1 MGRVSSIY
9 LDYAATTPLDP
20 DVLRAMMPYL
30 GPEFGN
36 PSSIYQQAQA
46 AKAAIEDARQKVAAV
61 FALDP
66 AEIVFTSGATES
78 DNLALSGVAW
88 AAKKEGIE
96 RPHIVS
102 TAIEHSAIIESL
114 AWLESV
120 GFAVTLVGCD
130 RDGMIDPADVRR
142 EIMKDTALI
151 SVMYANNEVGS
162 IQPIPEIAAI
172 AHESGIPLHVD
183 ATQAAGLLDL
193 SSGTL
198 HADLV
203 SISAHKFYGPKGVGV
218 LAARRDVRIDWQQHG
233 GGQEGGRRGGTEN
246 VAGIVGLA
254 TALVRADGYR
264 DAYAAHCRSV
274 RDLLWERIS
283 GEIDDIWLN
292 GPSLDGPRLPN
303 NLNIGIPGV
312 QGETMLVNLDLA
324 GIAASAGSACSVG
337 RNEPSHVLL
346 AMGRTVEE
354 ARSSLRLTVGRPT
367 SQADVIEAADAVVE
381 VADRV
386 RDLARR

>member
-1 MGRVSSIY
+1 VSCIY

-20 DVLRAMMPYL
+20 DVLRAMLPYL

-36 PSSIYQQAQA
+36 PSSIYQQGQT
-46 AKAAIEDARQKVAAV
+46 AKAAIEDARLRVAGV
-61 FALDP
+61 LGLDP
-66 AEIVFTSGATES
+66 AEIIFTSGSTES
-78 DNLALSGVAW
+78 DNVALAGVAW
-88 AAKKEGIE
+88 AARKAGIE

-102 TAIEHSAIIESL
+102 TAIEHSAIVESL

-130 RDGMIDPADVRR
+130 EFGMIDPEDIRR
-142 EIMKDTALI
+142 AITSDTALV

-162 IQPIPEIAAI
+162 IQPIPEIARV
-172 AHESGIPLHVD
+172 AHELNVPLHVD
-183 ATQAAGLLDL
+183 ATQAAGVLDI
-193 SSGTL
+193 SSDNL
-198 HADLV
+198 NADLL

-218 LAARRDVRIDWQQHG
+218 LAVQRDVRMDWQQHG

-254 TALVRADGYR
+254 TALVRADDHR
-264 DAYAAHCRSV
+264 DAYAAHCRAK
-274 RDLLWERIS
+274 RDLLWDGIS
-283 GEIDDIWLN
+283 SSIDDVWLN
-292 GPSLDGPRLPN
+292 GPALDGPRLPN

-324 GIAASAGSACSVG
+324 GIAASAGSACTVG

-367 SQADVIEAADAVVE
+367 STADVTEAAETIVE
-381 VADRV
+381 VVDRV
-386 RDLARR
+386 RELVRR

>member
-1 MGRVSSIY
+1 VSSIY

-20 DVLRAMMPYL
+20 DVLRAMMPFL
-30 GPEFGN
+30 GHEFGN
-36 PSSIYQQAQA
+36 PSSIYQQAQS
-46 AKAAIEDARQKVAAV
+46 AKAAIEDARQKVAGV
-61 FALDP
+61 LGLDP

-78 DNLALSGVAW
+78 DNLALAGVVW
-88 AAKKEGIE
+88 AAKKAGVE

-114 AWLESV
+114 TWLESV
-120 GFAVTLVGCD
+120 GFGVTLVGCD
-130 RDGMIDPADVRR
+130 QDGMIDPGDVRR
-142 EIMKDTALI
+142 AITPDTALV

-172 AHESGIPLHVD
+172 AHEAGIPLHVD
-183 ATQAAGLLDL
+183 ATQAAGLLDVH
-193 SSGTL
+193 SSAL
-198 HADLV
+198 HADLL

-218 LAARRDVRIDWQQHG
+218 LAVRRDVRIDWQQHG

-254 TALVRADGYR
+254 TALVRADGNR

-283 GEIDDIWLN
+283 GEIDDAWLN
-292 GPSLDGPRLPN
+292 GPPLDGPRLPN

-346 AMGRTVEE
+346 AMGRTVDE

-367 SQADVIEAADAVVE
+367 SEADVTEAAETIVE

>member
-1 MGRVSSIY
+1 VSSIY

-20 DVLRAMMPYL
+20 DVLRAMLPFL

-36 PSSIYQQAQA
+36 PSSIYQQGQA
-46 AKAAIEDARQKVAAV
+46 AKAAIEEARLRVAGILG
-61 FALDP
+61 FDP
-66 AEIVFTSGATES
+66 AEIVFTSGSTES
-78 DNLALSGVAW
+78 DNVALAGVAW
-88 AAKKEGIE
+88 AAKKAGVEH
-96 RPHIVS
+96 PHIVS

-130 RDGMIDPADVRR
+130 AYGMIDPDEIRR
-142 EIMKDTALI
+142 AITPETALV

-162 IQPIPEIAAI
+162 IQPIPEIAAV
-172 AHESGIPLHVD
+172 AHDSGIPLHVD
-183 ATQAAGLLDL
+183 ATQAAGVLDV
-193 SSGTL
+193 SSGAL
-198 HADLV
+198 KADLL

-218 LAARRDVRIDWQQHG
+218 LAVRRHVRIDWQQHG

-254 TALVRADGYR
+254 SALGRADAHR
-264 DAYAAHCRSV
+264 DAYAAHCRSM
-274 RDLLWERIS
+274 RDQLWDGIS
-283 GEIDDIWLN
+283 SSIDDIWLN
-292 GPSLDGPRLPN
+292 GPALDGPRLPN

-324 GIAASAGSACSVG
+324 GIAASAGSACTVG
-337 RNEPSHVLL
+337 RSEPSHVLL

-367 SQADVIEAADAVVE
+367 SAADVTEAAEAIVE
-381 VADRV
+381 VVDRV

>member
-1 MGRVSSIY
+1 M
-9 LDYAATTPLDP
+9 L
-20 DVLRAMMPYL
+20 PYL

-36 PSSIYQQAQA
+36 PSSIYQQGQV
-46 AKAAIEDARQKVAAV
+46 AKAAIEDARLRVAGV
-61 FALDP
+61 LGLDP
-66 AEIVFTSGATES
+66 AEIVFTSGSTES
-78 DNLALSGVAW
+78 DNAALAGVAW
-88 AAKKEGIE
+88 AAKKAGVE

-114 AWLESV
+114 TWLESV

-130 RDGMIDPADVRR
+130 ERGMIDPQEIRR
-142 EIMKDTALI
+142 AITSDTVLV

-162 IQPIPEIAAI
+162 IQPIPEIAMV
-172 AHESGIPLHVD
+172 AHDAGVALHVD
-183 ATQAAGLLDL
+183 ATQAAGVLDI
-193 SSGTL
+193 SSGNL
-198 HADLV
+198 NADLL

-218 LAARRDVRIDWQQHG
+218 LAVRRDVRMDWQQHG

-254 TALVRADGYR
+254 TALVRADSHR
-264 DAYAAHCRSV
+264 DAYASHCRTM
-274 RDLLWERIS
+274 RDLLWNDIS
-283 GEIDDIWLN
+283 SSIDDVWLN
-292 GPSLDGPRLPN
+292 GPPLEGPRLPN

-324 GIAASAGSACSVG
+324 GIAASAGSACTVG

-354 ARSSLRLTVGRPT
+354 ARSSLRLTVGRAT
-367 SQADVIEAADAVVE
+367 SEAEITEAAESIVE
-381 VADRV
+381 VVDRV
-386 RDLARR
+386 RELARR